1 MHCILWLHVG
11 SGTHQNTYSLTIYT
25 VCSIEDWVNLIQFV
39 HSREAGTP
47 AYAEAVALGSAC
59 DYLQHLGMKAIATR
73 HWLRKLVKTLRIQ
86 KTKSRFTSATGWEV
100 TVLWWFYTQFIHVY
114 TVCAEFIDFSCFL
127 RWASLVQKA
136 LGTCSRPAWRH
147 GVWTFTRGRSSS
159 LVWLLITFI
168 GWISLCE

>member
-1 MHCILWLHVG
+1 MAHIKIHTPWLSTPCVRLRFQGSLLFVG
-11 SGTHQNTYSLTIYT
+11 RLG
-25 VCSIEDWVNLIQFV
+25 QFV

-73 HWLRKLVKTLRIQ
+73 HWLRELVKVLRIQ
-86 KTKSRFTSATGWEV
+86 KNEV
-100 TVLWWFYTQFIHVY
+100 KIHFSNWLGGNGFMVVLYPVY

-136 LGTCSRPAWRH
+136 LGACSRPAWRH

-159 LVWLLITFI
+159 LVWLLTTFF
-168 GWISLCE
+168 GLISLCE

>member
-1 MHCILWLHVG
+1 MHCILCFNLG
-11 SGTHQNTYSLTIYT
+11 SGTHAF
-25 VCSIEDWVNLIQFV
+25 DWDFRGPFFSALGRWGQFV

-73 HWLRKLVKTLRIQ
+73 HWLRELVKVLRIQ
-86 KTKSRFTSATGWEV
+86 KKKVRIHFSNWLGGNGFMV
-100 TVLWWFYTQFIHVY
+100 VLYPVY
-114 TVCAEFIDFSCFL
+114 TVCAEFIDFSCFP

-136 LGTCSRPAWRH
+136 LGACSRPAWRH

-159 LVWLLITFI
+159 LVWFSLDLVGFHCVNRTF
-168 GWISLCE
+168 W

>member
-1 MHCILWLHVG
+1 MAHIKIHTAWRSTPCVRLKIG
-11 SGTHQNTYSLTIYT
+11 SIWFNLSTPERLAPPRMRKPLRWVVLVIT
-25 VCSIEDWVNLIQFV
+25 CSTWEWRP
-39 HSREAGTP
+39 SRPVTGWE
-47 AYAEAVALGSAC
+47 SWW
-59 DYLQHLGMKAIATR
+59 K
-73 HWLRKLVKTLRIQ
+73 HWEFK

>member
-11 SGTHQNTYSLTIYT
+11 SGTHAF
-25 VCSIEDWVNLIQFV
+25 DWDFRGPFFSALGRWGQFV

-73 HWLRKLVKTLRIQ
+73 HWLRELVKVLRIQ
-86 KTKSRFTSATGWEV
+86 KKKSGFTSATGWEA

-114 TVCAEFIDFSCFL
+114 TVCAEFIDFSCFP

-136 LGTCSRPAWRH
+136 LGACSRPAWRH

-159 LVWLLITFI
+159 LVWLLTTFF

>member
-11 SGTHQNTYSLTIYT
+11 SGTHQNTYTLTIYT
-25 VCSIEDWVNLIQFV
+25 VCSIKDWVNLIQFV

-73 HWLRKLVKTLRIQ
+73 HWLRELVKVLRIQ
-86 KTKSRFTSATGWEV
+86 KNEV
-100 TVLWWFYTQFIHVY
+100 KIHFSNWLGGNGFMVVLYPVY

-127 RWASLVQKA
+127 R
-136 LGTCSRPAWRH
+136 
-147 GVWTFTRGRSSS
+147 
-159 LVWLLITFI
+159 
-168 GWISLCE
+168 

>member
-11 SGTHQNTYSLTIYT
+11 SGTHQNTYTLTIYT

-73 HWLRKLVKTLRIQ
+73 HWLRALVKTLRIQ
-86 KTKSRFTSATGWEV
+86 KKRSQDSLQQLAGRQRLYGG
-100 TVLWWFYTQFIHVY
+100 FIPSLY
-114 TVCAEFIDFSCFL
+114 MFILFVP
-127 RWASLVQKA
+127 SL
-136 LGTCSRPAWRH
+136 
-147 GVWTFTRGRSSS
+147 
-159 LVWLLITFI
+159 
-168 GWISLCE
+168 